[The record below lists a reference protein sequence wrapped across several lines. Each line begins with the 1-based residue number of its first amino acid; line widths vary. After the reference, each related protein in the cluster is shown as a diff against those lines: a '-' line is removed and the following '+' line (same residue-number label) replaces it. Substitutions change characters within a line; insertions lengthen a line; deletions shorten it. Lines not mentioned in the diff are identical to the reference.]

1 MTNYEWLVKQG
12 LGALMDWRS
21 KTCSYCAS
29 RDVDGRCVGDSCR
42 SGIEAWLEAPHVEP
56 DSWEKLFD
64 DIQRVGH
71 ATHTQDDWIDRA
83 RKLAGVE

>member
-12 LGALMDWRS
+12 TGALMDWRS

-29 RDVDGRCVGDSCR
+29 HTAVDRCDGDSCR

-56 DSWEKLFD
+56 DSWEELSD
-64 DIQRVGH
+64 DRQR
-71 ATHTQDDWIDRA
+71 
-83 RKLAGVE
+83 